1 LSQVNGRYLL
11 DTNIAI
17 AILENDH
24 SVFHIFQ
31 PGCSY
36 FLPCIAVGE
45 LFFGAFNSGR
55 IQHNLERIKTLV
67 KVIPVLPCDLDT
79 SHSYGEI
86 MALLRK
92 KGKPIPTNDIWI
104 AALAWQQKLTLL
116 TRDKHFKEVDIIQS
130 SFV

>member
-1 LSQVNGRYLL
+1 MNGRYLL

-24 SVFHIFQ
+24 SVSQLFQ
-31 PGCSY
+31 PGSAY
-36 FLPCIAVGE
+36 FLSCTAVGE
-45 LFFGAFNSGR
+45 LYFGAFNSGR
-55 IQHNLERIKTLV
+55 IQHNLERIHALIKL
-67 KVIPVLPCDLDT
+67 IPVLPCDHDT

-104 AALAWQQKLTLL
+104 AAVARQRKLTLL
-116 TRDKHFKEVDIIQS
+116 TRDRHFKEVDVIQS
-130 SFV
+130 SVV